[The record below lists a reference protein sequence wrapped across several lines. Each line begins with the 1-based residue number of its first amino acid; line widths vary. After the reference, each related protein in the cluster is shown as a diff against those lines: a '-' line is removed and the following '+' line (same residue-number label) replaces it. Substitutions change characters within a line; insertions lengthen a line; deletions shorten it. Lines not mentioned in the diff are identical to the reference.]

1 MGIYTRDYYREWRA
15 GGWGLDELTPVVKY
29 LIFANVAVFLLQIFF
44 LRDAHYSPLDMLRKT
59 NPELDKI
66 LTKAE
71 EGDPKALETL
81 KKKHPE
87 IEKMLE
93 DDGDDPLYSLM
104 PNMKVSI
111 VQEWL
116 ELDTKKIVH
125 QGQVWRLL
133 TSAFCHDRYSL
144 FHLFFNMLCLYW
156 FGSTLETMYGSREFL
171 LFYLTAAVV
180 SGLAYVGLD
189 LQTGSSV
196 PAIGASGAVMAVMM
210 LYTMHFPEQEIRVC
224 WLFPLQM
231 RWVMAFYLIYDLHP
245 ILLAMAGD
253 RIFTGIGH
261 AAHLGGLAFGFL
273 YARHSWRLGS
283 LLSWTPS
290 LKWTRRPRLRLVTPT
305 EPKRPRLDEL
315 LQKISESGQAS
326 LAEEERMILKN
337 ASEELKSRRRR
348 DP

>member
-44 LRDAHYSPLDMLRKT
+44 LRDARYSPLDMLRKT

-116 ELDTKKIVH
+116 ELDTKKIVQH
-125 QGQVWRLL
+125 GQVWRLL
-133 TSAFCHDRYSL
+133 T
-144 FHLFFNMLCLYW
+144 
-156 FGSTLETMYGSREFL
+156 
-171 LFYLTAAVV
+171 
-180 SGLAYVGLD
+180 
-189 LQTGSSV
+189 
-196 PAIGASGAVMAVMM
+196 
-210 LYTMHFPEQEIRVC
+210 
-224 WLFPLQM
+224 
-231 RWVMAFYLIYDLHP
+231 
-245 ILLAMAGD
+245 
-253 RIFTGIGH
+253 
-261 AAHLGGLAFGFL
+261 
-273 YARHSWRLGS
+273 
-283 LLSWTPS
+283 
-290 LKWTRRPRLRLVTPT
+290 
-305 EPKRPRLDEL
+305 
-315 LQKISESGQAS
+315 
-326 LAEEERMILKN
+326 
-337 ASEELKSRRRR
+337 
-348 DP
+348 